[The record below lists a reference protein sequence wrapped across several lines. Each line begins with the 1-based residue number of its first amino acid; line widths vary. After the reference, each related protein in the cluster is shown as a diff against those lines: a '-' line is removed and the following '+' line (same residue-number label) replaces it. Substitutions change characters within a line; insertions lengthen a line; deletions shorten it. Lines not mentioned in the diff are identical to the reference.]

1 MSPPVSLGDP
11 IERNLSAG
19 EYVLGTL
26 TAEERRELEAA
37 AEKNTVLRHD
47 IARWERQLAGL
58 GLRLKPVAP
67 RPMVWLNLAHRVG
80 VGSAASAPARNL
92 LWKTWASLATAASL
106 VLAFG
111 LYRETSR
118 PLPAPVK
125 ITERVEVPVAA
136 TSYVAL
142 LQVPKST
149 LHWTVSVTPDR
160 KELAVRAGGM
170 APAAAN
176 NKDAELWWI
185 AESGPVSLG
194 VIPTRGELR
203 RALPPGVTYG
213 NGGTI
218 AVSLEPM
225 GGSPGPGPT
234 GPVVTTA
241 QVLQAS

>member
-1 MSPPVSLGDP
+1 MDLNNST
-11 IERNLSAG
+11 ERNLSAG

-26 TAEERRELEAA
+26 TPAERRELEAA
-37 AEKNTVLRHD
+37 AEQNPVLRHE

-58 GLRLKPVAP
+58 GLKLQPVAP
-67 RPMVWLNLAHRVG
+67 RPMAWINLSHRVG
-80 VGSAASAPARNL
+80 LPGGTGSSSARNVI
-92 LWKTWASLATAASL
+92 WKAWAGLATAASL

-118 PLPAPVK
+118 PLPEPVVV
-125 ITERVEVPVAA
+125 TERVEVPVAA
-136 TSYVAL
+136 MSYVAV
-142 LQVPKST
+142 LQVPKSSMY
-149 LHWTVSVTPDR
+149 WTVSVTPDR
-160 KELAVRAGGM
+160 KELAVRAGGQV
-170 APAAAN
+170 PAAAA

-185 AESGPVSLG
+185 SETGPVSLG
-194 VIPTRGELR
+194 VIPTSGELR
-203 RALPPGVTYG
+203 RALPPGLKYS

>member
-1 MSPPVSLGDP
+1 MNLNDPV
-11 IERNLSAG
+11 ERNLSAG

-26 TAEERRELEAA
+26 TPDERRELETA
-37 AEKNTVLRHD
+37 AENNTVLRHE

-58 GLRLKPVAP
+58 GLRLTPVAP
-67 RPMVWLNLAHRVG
+67 RPMVWLNLAHRLG
-80 VGSAASAPARNL
+80 VGAASSAPARGYV
-92 LWKTWASLATAASL
+92 WKAWAGLATAASL
-106 VLAFG
+106 LLAFG

-118 PLPAPVK
+118 PLPAPVV

-136 TSYVAL
+136 SSYVAL

-149 LHWTVSVTPDR
+149 MHWSVSLTPDR
-160 KELAVRAGGM
+160 KELAVRAGGQ
-170 APAAAN
+170 APAAAA

-185 AESGPVSLG
+185 SEAGPVSLG
-194 VIPTRGELR
+194 VIPTSGELR
-203 RALPPGVTYG
+203 RALPPGLKYS

-218 AVSLEPM
+218 AVSLEPV

-241 QVLQAS
+241 QVLLAS

>member
-1 MSPPVSLGDP
+1 MKPTMNLSDP

-26 TAEERRELEAA
+26 TPEERRELEAE
-37 AEKNTVLRHD
+37 AENNTVLRHE

-58 GLRLKPVAP
+58 GQKLKPVAP
-67 RPMVWLNLAHRVG
+67 RPIVWLNLSHRIG
-80 VGSAASAPARNL
+80 VSPVASTPARNY

-106 VLAFG
+106 LLAFG
-111 LYRETSR
+111 LYREVNR
-118 PLPAPVK
+118 PLPAPIVV
-125 ITERVEVPVAA
+125 TERVEVPVAA
-136 TSYVAL
+136 SSYVAL

-149 LHWTVSVTPDR
+149 MYWSVSLTPDR
-160 KELAVRAGGM
+160 KELAVRAGGDV
-170 APAAAN
+170 PAAAA

-185 AESGPVSLG
+185 SETGPVSLG
-194 VIPTRGELR
+194 VIPTTGELR
-203 RALPPGVTYG
+203 RALPPGLKYS

-218 AVSLEPM
+218 AVSLEPV

-241 QVLQAS
+241 QVLLAS